1 MLITLSYSWEVLF
14 IIGVYLYEIFPKI
27 VNKLV
32 KSQKSKAKSQTQN
45 QKMNC
50 RGKLIDLS
58 TPKVMG
64 ILNIT
69 PDSFYDGGK
78 NDSDQ
83 VIIDKVQKML
93 SDGATFIDIGAYSS
107 KPNAVFVSEE
117 EELRRIIPIIEML
130 VRIFPEILISVDTF
144 RSEVAKASIEAGAA
158 IINDISAGN
167 LDHKMLE
174 TVAKYNVPY
183 IMMHMK
189 GDPKTMQT
197 LTNYEDIIKE
207 ILFYFSEKVSEA
219 RSLGINDIIIDPGF
233 GFAKTLE
240 QNFEVM
246 NKLELLQM
254 LDLPLLSGI
263 SRKSMIYKTLGTT
276 PQESLNGTTFLNT
289 ISLMKGAKILR
300 VHDVKEAVE
309 CVKLY
314 LALGIN
320 L

>member
-1 MLITLSYSWEVLF
+1 
-14 IIGVYLYEIFPKI
+14 
-27 VNKLV
+27 
-32 KSQKSKAKSQTQN
+32 
-45 QKMNC
+45 MNC
-50 RGKLIDLS
+50 KGKLIDLS

-107 KPNAVFVSEE
+107 KPNAAFVSEE

-144 RSEVAKASIEAGAA
+144 RSKVAKASIEAGAS
-158 IINDISAGN
+158 IINDISAGS
-167 LDHKMLE
+167 LDDKMLE

-197 LTNYEDIIKE
+197 LANYEDIIKE
-207 ILFYFSEKVSEA
+207 MLFYFSEKVNEA

-246 NKLELLQM
+246 NKLELFQM

-276 PQESLNGTTFLNT
+276 PQESLNGTTFLNA

-309 CVKLY
+309 CVALFE
-314 LALGIN
+314 ALGKSK
-320 L
+320 